1 MFAAAV
7 IKSTAAAT
15 PLENHVW
22 SLIGRHFRMPTAIS
36 RWMLKP
42 F

>member
-7 IKSTAAAT
+7 IKSAAAAT

-22 SLIGRHFRMPTAIS
+22 SLIGRHFRMPPGYLAVDA
-36 RWMLKP
+36 
-42 F
+42 

>member
-7 IKSTAAAT
+7 IKSAPTAM

-22 SLIGRHFRMPTAIS
+22 SLIGRHFRLPPGYLAVDA
-36 RWMLKP
+36 
-42 F
+42 